1 VILCSIDAM
10 VIMELM
16 IRELVSV
23 VVVVEEEEM
32 DE

>member
-1 VILCSIDAM
+1 MILCSIDAM